1 MEAYLSEEEI
11 ELIDYLRVIWKRR
24 WLIVGGTLACMI
36 VALVVSLIQPEM
48 YQTTLDLKI
57 GQVWQNPV
65 DDPNL
70 VAAVINNEP
79 FLDKVRQKTG
89 LSYTAYKMKKGNTVV
104 AKVVD
109 KAPLLVNVVTREHS
123 PEKAVE
129 LAETVADLVIHE
141 HQLRFD
147 ELMSE
152 HIRYEKE
159 LEGQVQAMQREIQE
173 LETTLKRQRTNS
185 QVNASAVVLLQTQ
198 LAGEK
203 GQLVNFAKEL
213 REVKSNN
220 NSKARSENTLVTFP
234 PPIPEEHV
242 NPKTGLNMAIA
253 GIVGL
258 MIFLMLAFFLEYLEQ
273 ARRREQAVG
282 HASGPAECKKK

>member
-1 MEAYLSEEEI
+1 METYLSEEEV

-24 WLIVGGTLACMI
+24 WLIVGGTLACMV
-36 VALVVSLIQPEM
+36 VALVVSLMQPKM

-57 GQVWQNPV
+57 GQVWQNPI
-65 DDPNL
+65 DDPNQ

-89 LSYTAYKMKKGNTVV
+89 LSYTAYKMKKAKTVV

-109 KAPLLVNVVTREHS
+109 KAPLLVNVVTKEHS
-123 PEKAVE
+123 PKKAVE

-159 LEGQVQAMQREIQE
+159 LEGQVQTMQRDIQE
-173 LETTLKRQRTNS
+173 LETTLKHQRTNS
-185 QVNASAVVLLQTQ
+185 QADASAVILLQTQ
-198 LAGEK
+198 VEGEK
-203 GQLVNFAKEL
+203 GLLVNFIREL
-213 REVKSNN
+213 RDVKSNN
-220 NSKARSENTLVTFP
+220 TSKARSENTRVIFP
-234 PPIPEEHV
+234 PPLPEDHV
-242 NPKTGLNMAIA
+242 NPRTGLNMVIA

-258 MIFLMLAFFLEYLEQ
+258 MTFLMLVFFLEYLDQ
-273 ARRREQAVG
+273 VKRRERQV
-282 HASGPAECKKK
+282 

>member
-1 MEAYLSEEEI
+1 MEASLSEEEI

-36 VALVVSLIQPEM
+36 VALAVSLMQPKM
-48 YQTTLDLKI
+48 YETTLDLKI
-57 GQVWQNPV
+57 GQVWQNPI

-79 FLDKVRQKTG
+79 FLDKVREKTG
-89 LSYTAYKMKKGNTVV
+89 LSYTAYQMKKGKTVA

-123 PEKAVE
+123 PKKAVE
-129 LAETVADLVIHE
+129 LAEAVADLVIHE

-152 HIRYEKE
+152 HIRYEKD
-159 LEGQVQAMQREIQE
+159 LESQVQAMQREIQE
-173 LETTLKRQRTNS
+173 LDVTLKQQRTNP
-185 QVNASAVVLLQTQ
+185 QVNAPAVILLQAQ
-198 LAGEK
+198 LEEK
-203 GQLVNFAKEL
+203 QGQLVNFIREL
-213 REVKSNN
+213 REVKSSNA
-220 NSKARSENTLVTFP
+220 SKARSENTRVILP
-234 PPIPEEHV
+234 PPLPEDHV
-242 NPKTGLNMAIA
+242 NPKTRLNTMIA

-258 MIFLMLAFFLEYLEQ
+258 MAFLMLAFFLEYLDQ
-273 ARRREQAVG
+273 VKRRERQA
-282 HASGPAECKKK
+282 